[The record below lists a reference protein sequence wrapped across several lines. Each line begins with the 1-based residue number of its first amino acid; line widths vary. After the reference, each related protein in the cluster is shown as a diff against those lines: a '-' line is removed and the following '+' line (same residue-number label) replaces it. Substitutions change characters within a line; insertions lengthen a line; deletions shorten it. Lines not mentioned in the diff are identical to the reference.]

1 MTPDQDSASGLED
14 SDRIDRRIAHGVYRI
29 THNKRDIGEELW
41 GVFGLR
47 DGGYR
52 LMSEVDLTWPIAN
65 QQRVRLDLDAMWSAR
80 SLWAQIDANATRYA
94 ASFTVDDHE
103 IEVEV
108 RSQPLRYADTQRA
121 NHDRFKEAAATKL
134 EVAERLP
141 RTANTL
147 LDYAS
152 TLLNFAHLRLLK
164 LPEGGSVNVRTIAP
178 AQPTLQ
184 PLIIEQTYTFTRIEQ
199 ITSALSGYATARRYV
214 ITESADRAPITTLWT
229 DEHDIALRLE
239 ILAGA
244 ETHGCELTA
253 YTWNG

>member
-1 MTPDQDSASGLED
+1 MTADQDFDSGLED
-14 SDRIDRRIAHGVYRI
+14 SDRIDRRMAHGVYRI
-29 THNKRDIGEELW
+29 THNKREIGEELW
-41 GVFGLR
+41 GIFGLR

-65 QQRVRLDLDAMWSAR
+65 QQRVRLDLDALWSAR
-80 SLWAQIDANATRYA
+80 ALWAQIDANAIRYA
-94 ASFTVDDHE
+94 ASFTVDDDE
-103 IEVEV
+103 IDVEV
-108 RSQPLRYADTQRA
+108 RSQPLRYADAHRSQ
-121 NHDRFKEAAATKL
+121 NDRFKEAAATKL
-134 EVAERLP
+134 EVAERLS

-164 LPEGGSVNVRTIAP
+164 LPEGGSAEVRAIAP
-178 AQPTLQ
+178 AQPTLE
-184 PLIIEQTYTFTRIEQ
+184 PMVIEQTYTFTRIEQ

-214 ITESADRAPITTLWT
+214 ITESGDRAPITTLWT